1 MLFKIAMGE
10 VLRELRREKGITLRQ
25 LSKKSNVALGYIS
38 DIERGRK
45 DPSSVVIQSLANG
58 IGMSAAALIIESGY
72 RMGDWDTTELSEEK
86 EEEYV

>member
-72 RMGDWDTTELSEEK
+72 RMGDWDTIELSEEK

>member
-1 MLFKIAMGE
+1 MMFKIAMGE
-10 VLRELRREKGITLRQ
+10 VLRELRREKGITLRE

-38 DIERGRK
+38 DIERGKK

-72 RMGDWDTTELSEEK
+72 RMGDWDTAELSEEK
-86 EEEYV
+86 EGEYV

>member
-1 MLFKIAMGE
+1 MMFKIAMGE
-10 VLRELRREKGITLRQ
+10 VLRELRREKGITLRE

-38 DIERGRK
+38 DIERGKK